1 MVIIMENEYP
11 TNSLSG
17 NARGSQPASP
27 GGRLPPH
34 SPLVILGLLLGLVV
48 LAAAGFFWNTSNSP
62 ISPGGNSLAVGP
74 IPRVRSISLPPGGD
88 TANLP
93 AAPVAGKYAP
103 DFAWDDANGKQVRL
117 SDYRG
122 KTVLINF
129 WATWCPPCKAEM
141 PEIEAYWQENK
152 GTNIMILAVNVGGED
167 ESTIRQF
174 MQKNKLT
181 FQALN
186 DDSGQVAAAYRINGI
201 PVSYFVDPRGVIRDT
216 YVGAMT
222 KGIIAAKMTKAR

>member
-1 MVIIMENEYP
+1 MENEYP
-11 TNSLSG
+11 TNSLPG
-17 NARGSQPASP
+17 NANQPAPPGARSP
-27 GGRLPPH
+27 LH

-48 LAAAGFFWNTSNSP
+48 LAAASLFWNRNSSAV
-62 ISPGGNSLAVGP
+62 SPGGDSLIVGP

-93 AAPVAGKYAP
+93 AAPVVGRYAP
-103 DFAWDDANGKQVRL
+103 DFSWTDASGKQVRL

-141 PEIEAYWQENK
+141 PEIEAYWQENRDT
-152 GTNIMILAVNVGGED
+152 GIMVLAVNVGDED
-167 ESTIRQF
+167 EFTIRQF

-181 FQALN
+181 FKALN
-186 DDSGQVAAAYRINGI
+186 DDSGQVAAAYRVNGI

-222 KGIIAAKMTKAR
+222 KGIIAAKMAKAR